1 MAANQELI
9 EDLIYCARYGE
20 LEDLKQSNAAPEL
33 YVTKDDDGNTALHM
47 ASANN
52 HIGKNKKNRI
62 RKSFFYLGTIEKLG
76 DEQLRGLVNVQ
87 NGQGNTPLHWAALNG
102 HLEVVK
108 ALVSNGGDCKIKN
121 VVEKTPIYEAQQRSH
136 EKIAEFFLDTMIEE
150 AKEESDD
157 EMDEDEQYVETGVPK
172 TDDAMKE

>member
-9 EDLIYCARYGE
+9 ENLIYCARYGE

-52 HIGKNKKNRI
+52 HIEIVLFILEQLK
-62 RKSFFYLGTIEKLG
+62 KLG

-136 EKIAEFFLDTMIEE
+136 EKVAEFFLDTMIEE

-172 TDDAMKE
+172 ADDDAMKE

>member
-1 MAANQELI
+1 MAANQELL

-20 LEDLKQSNAAPEL
+20 FEDLKESKAAPEL
-33 YVTKDDDGNTALHM
+33 YITKDEDGNTALHM

-52 HIGKNKKNRI
+52 HIDIVNFI
-62 RKSFFYLGTIEKLG
+62 I
-76 DEQLRGLVNVQ
+76 EQLKTLGSEQLTGFVNVR
-87 NGQGNTPLHWAALNG
+87 NEQGNTPLHWAALNG

-108 ALVSNGGDCKIKN
+108 VLVTNGADCKIKN
-121 VVEKTPIYEAQQRSH
+121 VVEKTPIYEAQQRNH

-150 AKEESDD
+150 EAKNDSDE

-172 TDDAMKE
+172 KDSMEE